1 VHPRLVLNR
10 LTLSALA
17 LLLACGDGAVDP
29 PVDGG
34 DQLLTDEQL
43 VTVAD
48 TIEASVNPAWEQW
61 IRANHYTM
69 RSLTSENTTDLQFLK
84 TVIGNR
90 RIVQLGESGHGVRE
104 FNQSKVRLI
113 KFLHREM
120 GYEVIAWES
129 GLFECWKADELAA
142 TATAR
147 QTRSRCTFGVWGT
160 EEVLEL
166 FEYIRET
173 RGTSRPLI
181 LAGFDVQLTGSL
193 ARQHAP
199 DLLADV
205 VGRVNAALGARMR
218 DVEIAFHD
226 EYPAAVSGALFD
238 RVALRASIERLEAQ
252 YAFTAR
258 YDSVVKLIDAN
269 AAALAAAYPTNPGAP
284 LVARQL
290 AAGRIRQLEGSK
302 VLSNYMASTI
312 RDRGMADNVDFL
324 LEKLYPGKKIM
335 IWAHNAHI
343 MHDRASMTA
352 PNQIL
357 PQSMG
362 AYVAQRW
369 RSQLYSIGLF
379 MYRGT
384 AANNGGIAYT
394 VRRPLDGSLEALF
407 YRARKRWVF
416 VDMLSQGRSA
426 GTTWMFDP
434 IPFKEWGTNDY
445 MGAPRSLFDGILF
458 IDTVSPPKYLDPLTP
473 GE

>member
-1 VHPRLVLNR
+1 MPLRLVLTR
-10 LTLSALA
+10 ITVAALA

-29 PVDGG
+29 PVTGG
-34 DQLLTDEQL
+34 EPLLTDAEL
-43 VTVAD
+43 TTVAD
-48 TIEASVNPAWEQW
+48 TIEASVTPAWDQW
-61 IRANHYTM
+61 IRANHHTI
-69 RSLTSENTTDLQFLK
+69 RSLTSERTDDLQFLK

-104 FNQSKVRLI
+104 FNQSKVRLV
-113 KFLHREM
+113 KFLHQEM
-120 GYEVIAWES
+120 GFDVIAWES
-129 GLFECWKADELAA
+129 GLFECWKADEMAA

-147 QTRSRCTFGVWGT
+147 QTRSRCTFGVWAT

-173 RGTSRPLI
+173 KATSRPLT

-193 ARQHAP
+193 ARQHGP

-205 VGRVNAALGARMR
+205 VGRVNASFGARMR
-218 DVEIAFHD
+218 DTEIAFHD

-238 RVALRASIERLEAQ
+238 RVVLRASIERLEAQ

-269 AAALAAAYPTNPGAP
+269 AAALAAAYPSNPATP
-284 LVARQL
+284 LLARQL

-302 VLSNYMASTI
+302 VLSSYLALTI

-324 LEKLYPGKKIM
+324 LEKLYPGKKVM

-343 MHDRASMTA
+343 MHDRSSMTA

-362 AYVAQRW
+362 AYIAERW
-369 RSQLYSIGLF
+369 RSQLYTIGLF

-394 VRRPLDGSLEALF
+394 VRRPLNGSLEALF
-407 YRARKRWVF
+407 YRTRKRWVF
-416 VDMLSQGRSA
+416 VDMLSRPRSA
-426 GTTWMFDP
+426 GTAWMFDP
-434 IPFKEWGTNDY
+434 IPFKEWGTLDY
-445 MGAPRSLFDGILF
+445 MGAPRTLFDGILF
-458 IDTVSPPKYLDPLTP
+458 IDTVSPPKYLDPLGP